1 MSDRD
6 NYDILGLTSDAD
18 GTTVNRTYWHLA
30 RKYQALAPTD
40 PRARLMLDEL
50 NDAYA
55 VLGTPQLREEYD
67 VSRRAGLAAAPV
79 EIDRALRSYG
89 PARPNRTKA
98 SAADNTAT
106 GSTGSGELI
115 RHWAPYGAVALLAA
129 ASLSIGAFAGN
140 AVLFAAGACG
150 ALSLVA
156 VAARHKLTHMWR
168 FLRVR
173 RAVPSARAE
182 AQPNDSRIREG
193 DATRTLSPSFARR
206 RTAPVED
213 LHLSTAS
220 MVGRWRDSANA
231 NQAGN
236 GGCKPDTTLVDI
248 FQSERDVENP
258 SEPLA
263 AVLDILRG
271 SRDPVELR

>member
-6 NYDILGLTSDAD
+6 NYNILGLTPDAD

-50 NDAYA
+50 NGAYA

-67 VSRRAGLAAAPV
+67 VSRRTGHAAAPA
-79 EIDRALRSYG
+79 EINRASSSYS
-89 PARPNRTKA
+89 PARPNRMKA
-98 SAADNTAT
+98 SVSGDTAAGRT
-106 GSTGSGELI
+106 GPGELI
-115 RHWAPYGAVALLAA
+115 RAWAPYGAVALLTA

-140 AVLFAAGACG
+140 AVLVAAGACG
-150 ALSLVA
+150 VLSLAA
-156 VAARHKLTHMWR
+156 VVARHKLTHLKSVGGAGAVR
-168 FLRVR
+168 GGRAEDQPAEPRIRGAGSAQTPSTAFSRR
-173 RAVPSARAE
+173 RA
-182 AQPNDSRIREG
+182 
-193 DATRTLSPSFARR
+193 
-206 RTAPVED
+206 APAED

-231 NQAGN
+231 NQTGN
-236 GGCKPDTTLVDI
+236 GGRKPDTTLVDI
-248 FQSERDVENP
+248 FQSERDVESP

-263 AVLDILRG
+263 AVLHILRG
-271 SRDPVELR
+271 SHDPVEHR